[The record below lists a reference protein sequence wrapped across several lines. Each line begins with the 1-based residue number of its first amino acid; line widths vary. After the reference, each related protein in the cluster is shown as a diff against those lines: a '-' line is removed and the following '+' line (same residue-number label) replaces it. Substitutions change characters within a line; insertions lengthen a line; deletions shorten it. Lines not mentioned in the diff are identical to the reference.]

1 VRTRRTGGGIN
12 RRKRRNRRNYKGAGL
27 EINKASGG
35 FKSIINTGAVRH
47 LAINEYGRLML
58 TKAGS
63 AYSYAM
69 TLKKQSHST
78 ELTTVDL
85 SELINESEEFNEWC
99 RCSSQYKIYGIRIS
113 IDYARIPEAGDTLA
127 RLLMSVR
134 TDKADVQ
141 DAKIERNV
149 MNLDM
154 SMTGVKNFNFNLNNR
169 NTYVEHLG
177 WTDTQDLFGAVL
189 QLKIEGQDITML
201 KDTEPSSVLLGT
213 VKISIMAKCRLR
225 DYIPG
230 NNNKRP
236 VLRRMKLQ
244 IYQSPL
250 GLESQHGKINV
261 DVNKLNK
268 DEQSK
273 DIGTNTEDLESD
285 SEYGDEE
292 EQVKAFSSPPDNQ

>member
-1 VRTRRTGGGIN
+1 MSKLSIANAVISALIGRGVIRGGYPISLKNPSGAVNTRVRPRRTGARVKN
-12 RRKRRNRRNYKGAGL
+12 TRRRYRKNNKGAGL

-78 ELTTVDL
+78 EHTTVDL

-141 DAKIERNV
+141 DA
-149 MNLDM
+149 
-154 SMTGVKNFNFNLNNR
+154 
-169 NTYVEHLG
+169 H
-177 WTDTQDLFGAVL
+177 
-189 QLKIEGQDITML
+189 
-201 KDTEPSSVLLGT
+201 
-213 VKISIMAKCRLR
+213 
-225 DYIPG
+225 
-230 NNNKRP
+230 
-236 VLRRMKLQ
+236 
-244 IYQSPL
+244 
-250 GLESQHGKINV
+250 
-261 DVNKLNK
+261 
-268 DEQSK
+268 
-273 DIGTNTEDLESD
+273 
-285 SEYGDEE
+285 
-292 EQVKAFSSPPDNQ
+292 